1 MEHSIHKQTEMLAQ
15 ETACSVRAT
24 TMPVAVTISAPP
36 TLQGHRLS
44 GLSPL
49 IFTGSQSRISADRS
63 TTMGFPLHGGRL
75 GQDTRG
81 QKSLSR
87 LNNPFLT
94 AGQQQGSFLS
104 LETEDSFKL
113 FLNAEM
119 ASIDW

>member
-1 MEHSIHKQTEMLAQ
+1 M
-15 ETACSVRAT
+15 R
-24 TMPVAVTISAPP
+24 VAVTISAPP

-44 GLSPL
+44 GLSHL

-75 GQDTRG
+75 GQDTNG
-81 QKSLSR
+81 PDITLQT
-87 LNNPFLT
+87 NNPFLT

-104 LETEDSFKL
+104 LETEDSSKL